1 MKSAMWRSPAID
13 ASTIYSPAGTAFFDT
28 HTLVIFPGTALAV
41 MVLCNGAV
49 WQISTW
55 LSALR
60 QPAHQSA
67 ALKCH
72 MPSPWR
78 LPVLRQSKQRHQ
90 FAMAAQ
96 AIAKSA
102 CIHGRWFTVRIQVSR
117 SVAFPR
123 PKSLA
128 LIPSLRHLRHNS
140 IQSHKGGIGAC
151 NAQAS
156 FTTMARLA
164 CSPWPFPL
172 APA

>member
-1 MKSAMWRSPAID
+1 
-13 ASTIYSPAGTAFFDT
+13 
-28 HTLVIFPGTALAV
+28 

-60 QPAHQSA
+60 QPAHQRA

-78 LPVLRQSKQRHQ
+78 PPVLRQSAQRHQ

-96 AIAKSA
+96 AFAKSA

-140 IQSHKGGIGAC
+140 IQSHKGEPRYATAKHHSPSRQGRLVLSGC
-151 NAQAS
+151 SFSPQPNVSVKGTLSKLLAS
-156 FTTMARLA
+156 ATPRGR
-164 CSPWPFPL
+164 PL
-172 APA
+172 PVALGHPYVESVCP